1 MTRTEDQEN
10 LICNGSTMGI
20 LERQGSLEERAQER
34 KLLVYGCIKRMT
46 QGLYIFILSAK

>member
-20 LERQGSLEERAQER
+20 LERQGSLEERAQEQIAC
-34 KLLVYGCIKRMT
+34 LWVYQANDAGTIYFHFVC
-46 QGLYIFILSAK
+46 